1 MSVTRHLALGLALVL
16 VLGPAS
22 ARDWRWYPKRQSPDA
37 NALRPDLEGAK
48 GDDGN
53 SGLTELDEMRQ
64 WLYRRDVERR
74 ERGFTVPDTVEQID
88 PTVSEPPPLPP
99 PRHWT
104 RPGFGSPSVGGF
116 DSDGGSR
123 ERIRSMLPVEPV
135 PQAPREGLTDPTEV
149 PMAEGF
155 DGADAAPEQHTRSGK
170 HHYRSKSGHRKH
182 HRSGKSSKSRSGK
195 HRHR

>member
-1 MSVTRHLALGLALVL
+1 MRHLAVGLTLLL
-16 VLGPAS
+16 VLGPAA

-48 GDDGN
+48 GDDGA

-64 WLYRRDVERR
+64 WLYRRDAERR

-88 PTVSEPPPLPP
+88 PAVSEPPPVTP
-99 PRHWT
+99 PRQWT
-104 RPGFGSPSVGGF
+104 RPGFGGSSVGGF
-116 DSDGGSR
+116 DGGGGSR
-123 ERIRSMLPVEPV
+123 ERIRNILPVEPV

-155 DGADAAPEQHTRSGK
+155 EGADAAPEQHTRSGK

-182 HRSGKSSKSRSGK
+182 HRSGKSSTSRSGK
-195 HRHR
+195 HRRR